1 MAAARNFIHGGEL
14 PTSMPENRNEAAALH
29 EKLETY
35 RKGRLSV
42 TDPQAQQALDQLI
55 SEIKRN

>member
-1 MAAARNFIHGGEL
+1 
-14 PTSMPENRNEAAALH
+14 MPEDREAVAALH

-35 RKGRLSV
+35 RKLRLSV

-55 SEIKRN
+55 SEIEAQLKQRPDVS